1 MCLSAVGETG
11 VAFAG
16 VVGAARETGVAF
28 AGVNG
33 PVLGGWSRAVVSRV
47 SSASVG
53 RRAVVLWVSS
63 ASASRRALVLWVSRR
78 AVLLEPSQSVSS
90 AQQYAVWEFKDGMS
104 HAPIRSSSSSVS
116 LLCAD
121 GDQYLGDDLV
131 DDAQIRPTDTND
143 CPPGAFEVSL
153 STLLGLNAVVDFIDR
168 IPVFDAPVEFD
179 SDLQV
184 GQCNIDEVRVVG
196 NLDLFL
202 SRHSFDPRAQQREED
217 QGLAGRLT
225 SSVGTI
231 NHPSSPLAS
240 DGVEGSAS
248 QGLVEFSAR
257 LLLAGTRLIL
267 METIKLARP
276 GQPCAGDGKP
286 VLFV

>member
-1 MCLSAVGETG
+1 M
-11 VAFAG
+11 
-16 VVGAARETGVAF
+16 
-28 AGVNG
+28 
-33 PVLGGWSRAVVSRV
+33 VSR
-47 SSASVG
+47 
-53 RRAVVLWVSS
+53 VSS
-63 ASASRRALVLWVSRR
+63 ASASRRALVLWVSSASASRR
-78 AVLLEPSQSVSS
+78 VVVLWVSCWAVLLEPSQSVSS
-90 AQQYAVWEFKDGMS
+90 ARQCAVWEFIDGMS

-143 CPPGAFEVSL
+143 CPPGALEVSL

-202 SRHSFDPRAQQREED
+202 SRHSFDPRAQQREEN

>member
-1 MCLSAVGETG
+1 MCLAAVGETG

-33 PVLGGWSRAVVSRV
+33 PVLGGWSRALVSRV

-53 RRAVVLWVSS
+53 RRALVLWVSS
-63 ASASRRALVLWVSRR
+63 ASASRRALVLWVSCW
-78 AVLLEPSQSVSS
+78 AVWLEPSQSVSS

-143 CPPGAFEVSL
+143 CPPGTFKIAL
-153 STLLGLNAVVDFIDR
+153 PTLFRLDALVDFI
-168 IPVFDAPVEFD
+168 
-179 SDLQV
+179 
-184 GQCNIDEVRVVG
+184 N
-196 NLDLFL
+196 
-202 SRHSFDPRAQQREED
+202 
-217 QGLAGRLT
+217 
-225 SSVGTI
+225 
-231 NHPSSPLAS
+231 
-240 DGVEGSAS
+240 
-248 QGLVEFSAR
+248 
-257 LLLAGTRLIL
+257 
-267 METIKLARP
+267 
-276 GQPCAGDGKP
+276 
-286 VLFV
+286 